1 MPKKILYLLSLLLLL
16 YSCRTIRT
24 NLDKV
29 AAIEGMVLH
38 TGIIDCFEEGLL
50 NPDGTPVFC
59 EASAITKMD
68 NRLLIAIDKPM
79 PAGKGLSTVFSVPLS
94 EIRSDKINRSLIQ
107 YALEQA
113 FQNVIKIEALT
124 QAEDG
129 RFFAATA
136 FDRIKSSTPDWDGYN
151 ALLSWNG
158 AEFENL
164 QYLDS
169 ITTGSFTSSKNLRKA
184 FQKVLTTNAFPNGVP
199 YFKVEALAAL
209 PGNRL
214 IFGIREL
221 GESYLKFDYTF
232 TLIEANYTRTPNGIL
247 IQPDFKRLYDFQPFV
262 EGQPLGISDL
272 IYHADSKS
280 LLALTS
286 YEESIADESK
296 KTFYTYLWVLPLSK
310 MAAQQAPIP
319 IKTATGT
326 ALQLP
331 HKGEGLCLL
340 DDKTLLIIH
349 DEDRKPSTVQLAT
362 TTTTR
367 QPHQAVYSIVRL
379 KW

>member
-16 YSCRTIRT
+16 YSCRAIRT

-29 AAIEGMVLH
+29 ATIEGKVLH

-50 NPDGTPVFC
+50 NPDGTFVFC
-59 EASAITKMD
+59 EASAVTKVD
-68 NRLLIAIDKPM
+68 NRLLIAIDKPV
-79 PAGKGLSTVFSVPLS
+79 PANKGLSTVFSVPLS
-94 EIRSDKINRSLIQ
+94 EIHADKINRTHIQ

-124 QAEDG
+124 QTPDK
-129 RFFAATA
+129 RFFATTA

-151 ALLSWNG
+151 ALLTWNST
-158 AEFENL
+158 EFENL

-169 ITTGSFTSSKNLRKA
+169 TTTGGFTSSKNLRKA

-199 YFKVEALAAL
+199 YFKIEALAAL

-232 TLIEANYTRTPNGIL
+232 TLIETSYTPTADGIV
-247 IQPDFKRLYDFQPFV
+247 IHPDFKRIYDFQPFM

-286 YEESIADESK
+286 YEESVADESK
-296 KTFYTYLWVLPLSK
+296 KKFYTYLWVLPLSK
-310 MAAQQAPIP
+310 MTAQEAPLP
-319 IKTATGT
+319 IRTASGT
-326 ALQLP
+326 ALQIP
-331 HKGEGLCLL
+331 YKGEGICFL

-349 DEDRKPSTVQLAT
+349 DEDRKPSTVRLAA